1 MPCLDG
7 KIRTELFKV
16 CFDERQLSDNLWK
29 NILRTRKKDI
39 LNSKKYFRNNF
50 ELDKNILKTILVF
63 DDDDDE
69 ATFVKLDESIS
80 DICPHRHDSMFQCES
95 TL

>member
-1 MPCLDG
+1 M
-7 KIRTELFKV
+7 
-16 CFDERQLSDNLWK
+16 
-29 NILRTRKKDI
+29 KKHFTDT
-39 LNSKKYFRNNF
+39 KKRYFEFEKYFRNNF